1 MPGKSAIIDALRNGA
16 QSASNNIAE
25 GVSAPVDGV
34 AWAMRQAGIPVE
46 QPMFGSEFMREYG
59 LTAPVEPGVSRA
71 VGETIGLTSPMA
83 FTKEGGKALMKA
95 LSRGQQ

>member
-1 MPGKSAIIDALRNGA
+1 MDKTALINALRNVG

-25 GVSAPVDGV
+25 GVSAPVDGI
-34 AWAMRQAGIPVE
+34 AWAMRQAGVPIDK
-46 QPMFGSEFMREYG
+46 PMFGTEFMREYG
-59 LTAPVEPGVSRA
+59 LTAPVEPGASKA
-71 VGETIGLTSPMA
+71 IGETIGLTSPMA

>member
-34 AWAMRQAGIPVE
+34 AWAMRQAGIPIDK
-46 QPMFGSEFMREYG
+46 PMLGSEFMREYG

-83 FTKEGGKALMKA
+83 FTKEGGKALMQA
-95 LSRGQQ
+95 INRGKQ